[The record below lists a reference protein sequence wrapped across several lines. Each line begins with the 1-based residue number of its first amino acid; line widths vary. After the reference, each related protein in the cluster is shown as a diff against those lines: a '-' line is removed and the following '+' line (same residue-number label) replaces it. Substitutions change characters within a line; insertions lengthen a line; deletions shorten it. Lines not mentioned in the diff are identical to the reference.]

1 MLSEVIWSAIAT
13 LILFG
18 GIGAALVWYE
28 LHVSARERAQAE
40 HNARIEREGYVRYA
54 EARKAG
60 KLDVLA

>member
-1 MLSEVIWSAIAT
+1 MLSEIIWYAIAT

-28 LHVSARERAQAE
+28 LHVSAREKAQAE
-40 HNARIEREGYVRYA
+40 HNARVEREGYLRYA

-60 KLDVLA
+60 KIDLVV